1 MQRKLTEKKV
11 YGITGRA
18 NNSNPAPIGIAWQK
32 FVKIK
37 PAGECYGIYTN
48 YASDYRGDY
57 DFILAS
63 PVQFETAEPVV
74 LVAGDYLEFEVLEGQ
89 AGVAKMWEKI
99 WSMDINRAYT
109 TDLNIIKMMEKL
121 KFILR

>member
-1 MQRKLTEKKV
+1 M
-11 YGITGRA
+11 
-18 NNSNPAPIGIAWQK
+18 
-32 FVKIK
+32 KIK